1 MAFKGDKNQQSSAI
15 TRSERGQA
23 ARGRNGGSDARA
35 GGATAGASFS
45 IDRTTLMDSVLPPGG
60 QQFMEEISK
69 GLGIDLLDPKG
80 WSKEQVVNA
89 KKLAAELDSK
99 MMMMVEL
106 MPAVVKF
113 LEFQVSVAEF
123 HAEIMVEA
131 YKAKHQI
138 DKAKAKAFVAYY
150 AYMRKAAKLE
160 QKVAQTQRHIDAAFN
175 HFETVQD
182 ARSNAIL
189 AGLNQQSRLG
199 EASIAHQGD
208 LSSQRR
214 DIRANNAQRRR
225 ELRHELQTGHLT
237 GQTA

>member
-1 MAFKGDKNQQSSAI
+1 MAFKGDRQNQNTAI
-15 TRSERGQA
+15 TRSERGQM
-23 ARGRNGGSDARA
+23 A
-35 GGATAGASFS
+35 GKSNTGNNIQSGNATFT

-80 WSKEQVVNA
+80 WSKEQVINA
-89 KKLAAELDSK
+89 KKLAAELDEK

-106 MPAVVKF
+106 MPAVMKF

-160 QKVAQTQRHIDAAFN
+160 QKVAQTQKHIDAAFT

-189 AGLNQQSRLG
+189 AGINQQSRLG
-199 EASIAHQGD
+199 EGSISHQAE
-208 LSSQRR
+208 LSTQRR
-214 DIRANNAQRRR
+214 DIRSRNAERRR

-237 GQTA
+237 SQTA